1 MICLKHRQERDSLW
15 QLFYIFSHEKSFPT
29 YNNNEQKLA
38 ELKAEYQKILDRLD
52 ALEQQGVIGAFE
64 KRTIIELS
72 GDVIQEIAQKY
83 KNVQKDVGDMMRGA
97 LIDTSARRI
106 LNQGIKQGIKQ
117 GINQGITETKK
128 RTALNMLKR
137 GKMTIEEISEDT
149 GLSVPE
155 VEQLAKLQTV

>member
-106 LNQGIKQGIKQ
+106 LNQGIKQGI
-117 GINQGITETKK
+117 NQGITETKK

-137 GKMTIEEISEDT
+137 GKMTIEEIAEDT
-149 GLSVPE
+149 DLSVAE
-155 VEQLAKLQTV
+155 VEHLAKLQTV

>member
-1 MICLKHRQERDSLW
+1 MI
-15 QLFYIFSHEKSFPT
+15 
-29 YNNNEQKLA
+29 QK
-38 ELKAEYQKILDRLD
+38 
-52 ALEQQGVIGAFE
+52 
-64 KRTIIELS
+64 
-72 GDVIQEIAQKY
+72 IAQKY

-137 GKMTIEEISEDT
+137 GIMTI
-149 GLSVPE
+149 
-155 VEQLAKLQTV
+155 

>member
-1 MICLKHRQERDSLW
+1 MIQ
-15 QLFYIFSHEKSFPT
+15 
-29 YNNNEQKLA
+29 A
-38 ELKAEYQKILDRLD
+38 
-52 ALEQQGVIGAFE
+52 
-64 KRTIIELS
+64 
-72 GDVIQEIAQKY
+72 IAQKY
-83 KNVQKDVGDMMRGA
+83 KNVRKGIGDMMRGA

-106 LNQGIKQGIKQ
+106 LNQGIKQGINQ

-137 GKMTIEEISEDT
+137 GKMTIEEIAEDT

>member
-106 LNQGIKQGIKQ
+106 LNQGI
-117 GINQGITETKK
+117 NQGITETKK

>member
-1 MICLKHRQERDSLW
+1 MRKGI
-15 QLFYIFSHEKSFPT
+15 
-29 YNNNEQKLA
+29 
-38 ELKAEYQKILDRLD
+38 
-52 ALEQQGVIGAFE
+52 
-64 KRTIIELS
+64 
-72 GDVIQEIAQKY
+72 
-83 KNVQKDVGDMMRGA
+83 GDMMRGA

-106 LNQGIKQGIKQ
+106 LNQGIKQ